1 MRDGMA
7 LPTSRIVSAEH
18 ASPRDPATDRDVL
31 RYAERWL
38 GVGTLARRV
47 AFVLESLPDR
57 VRGDLL
63 DDPGFH
69 LALDNY
75 QPGRGRSVWLRCPT
89 PETNGSRS
97 VVFKPRLAECDEGF
111 AHWVI
116 AHELAHAFL
125 RNRGSAEQPDPELA
139 ADDLAAGWGFPR
151 PR

>member
-1 MRDGMA
+1 MTVLA
-7 LPTSRIVSAEH
+7 NQTVNPEH
-18 ASPRDPATDRDVL
+18 ARPTDPATAAADCDIL

-38 GVGTLARRV
+38 GAGILARRV
-47 AFVLESLPDR
+47 AFVLESLPAR

-63 DDPGFH
+63 DDPCFH

-89 PETNGSRS
+89 PESNGSRS
-97 VVFKPRLAECDEGF
+97 IVLKPRLAECDERF

-125 RNRGSAEQPDPELA
+125 RNRGSAEQPDPEHA
-139 ADDLAAGWGFPR
+139 ADHLAAGWGFPR
-151 PR
+151 PH